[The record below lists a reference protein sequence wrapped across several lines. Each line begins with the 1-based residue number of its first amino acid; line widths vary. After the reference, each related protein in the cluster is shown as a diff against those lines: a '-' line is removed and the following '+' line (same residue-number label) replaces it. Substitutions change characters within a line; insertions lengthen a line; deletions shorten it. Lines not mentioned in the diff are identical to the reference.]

1 MPRHR
6 EQKPANP
13 IQLTRTERKAADI
26 DSSVKQELEKSRS
39 DDMKKIARLKALRMA
54 QDSGDEAEAGEPP
67 AAPTRKS

>member
-54 QDSGDEAEAGEPP
+54 QDPGEDAASDEAG
-67 AAPTRKS
+67 AAPARKP

>member
-39 DDMKKIARLKALRMA
+39 ADLKKIARLKALRMA
-54 QDSGDEAEAGEPP
+54 QDAGDDAEP
-67 AAPTRKS
+67 AAAPARKR